1 VRLGLGIGDW
11 RLGIGDW
18 RRGKGEGGWG
28 LGIGD
33 WGLELKFLIHRI
45 MRKAFLISV
54 LIFSFLH
61 SGAQMQMEDRM
72 NLQNLLAERAKN
84 FSEYT
89 SSIQKRSGIFGNK
102 TKSDIKKSNEVLLA
116 IVTLDNDIM
125 DALNRALSYKT
136 FEKTTD
142 NYSSR
147 DCELQLKNS
156 MQVTDT
162 LMKQLALVE
171 KKMKQRNNSASLYT
185 VLFYLVLA
193 TSIIMFIML
202 KRKKA

>member
-1 VRLGLGIGDW
+1 MVILVNGN
-11 RLGIGDW
+11 
-18 RRGKGEGGWG
+18 WG

-54 LIFSFLH
+54 LMFSFLH
-61 SGAQMQMEDRM
+61 TGAQAQMQMEDRM

-84 FSEYT
+84 FSAYT

-102 TKSDIKKSNEVLLA
+102 TKTDIQKSNEVLLA

-142 NYSSR
+142 NYSSL
-147 DCELQLKNS
+147 DCEMKLKQS

-162 LMKQLALVE
+162 LMKQLTVVE
-171 KKMKQRNNSASLYT
+171 NKIRQRNNSASLYS
-185 VLFYLVLA
+185 VLFYTALA
-193 TSIIMFIML
+193 ACFVMFIMI

>member
-1 VRLGLGIGDW
+1 MKKILVAL
-11 RLGIGDW
+11 
-18 RRGKGEGGWG
+18 
-28 LGIGD
+28 
-33 WGLELKFLIHRI
+33 
-45 MRKAFLISV
+45 V

-61 SGAQMQMEDRM
+61 TGAQAQMQMEDRM

-84 FSEYT
+84 FSAYT

-102 TKSDIKKSNEVLLA
+102 TKTDIQKSNEVLLA

-147 DCELQLKNS
+147 DCEMKLKQS

-162 LMKQLALVE
+162 LMKQLTLVE
-171 KKMKQRNNSASLYT
+171 KKIRQGNNSASVYSM
-185 VLFYLVLA
+185 LFYIALA
-193 TSIIMFIML
+193 GCFVMFIMM
-202 KRKKA
+202 KRRKS

>member
-1 VRLGLGIGDW
+1 
-11 RLGIGDW
+11 
-18 RRGKGEGGWG
+18 
-28 LGIGD
+28 
-33 WGLELKFLIHRI
+33 
-45 MRKAFLISV
+45 
-54 LIFSFLH
+54 
-61 SGAQMQMEDRM
+61 MQERM

-84 FSEYT
+84 FSAYT

-102 TKSDIKKSNEVLLA
+102 TKTDIQKSNEVLLA

-147 DCELQLKNS
+147 DCEMRLKQS

-162 LMKQLALVE
+162 LMKQLTAVE
-171 KKMKQRNNSASLYT
+171 KKIRKQNSSASIYS
-185 VLFYLVLA
+185 VLFYIALSGCLA
-193 TSIIMFIML
+193 MFIML
-202 KRKKA
+202 RRKRA

>member
-1 VRLGLGIGDW
+1 MKKILVAL
-11 RLGIGDW
+11 
-18 RRGKGEGGWG
+18 
-28 LGIGD
+28 
-33 WGLELKFLIHRI
+33 
-45 MRKAFLISV
+45 V
-54 LIFSFLH
+54 LIFSFLN
-61 SGAQMQMEDRM
+61 SNVRAQMQMEDRM

-102 TKSDIKKSNEVLLA
+102 TKTDIQKSNEVLLA

-147 DCELQLKNS
+147 DCEMQLRHS

-162 LMKQLALVE
+162 LMKQLTLVE
-171 KKMKQRNNSASLYT
+171 KKIKLRNNSASLYT
-185 VLFYLVLA
+185 VLFYLALS